1 MLMLSSGLGKYIAP
15 TSLGAGYAISKMLS
29 LRVLDPELA
38 IAQDFTY
45 QFLAGILLGFA
56 LRPVT
61 NQIYWKRTTSILFFS
76 MFLLILGPV
85 GQIFR
90 QRIWGIP
97 FDDTFWLLLF
107 AEIIAAFVVSILAT
121 ILLPAKQQTISPGL
135 LWRRY
140 KKELSISGLL
150 KLSGCGLLYALL
162 FLIFQSIFDES
173 FAAPFWMG
181 RLEELLSLPPVS
193 MQEKILL
200 LWVQGLLNAL
210 ILLPLFLV
218 FLREKA
224 ELIVVFGSLSF
235 IVAVFSPAFAN
246 FQRIEPLLLVDQV
259 FIGFCL
265 HFIFVSGTVF
275 CFGRNIN

>member
-1 MLMLSSGLGKYIAP
+1 MLSSGLGKYIAP

-97 FDDTFWLLLF
+97 FDDTFWRLLF
-107 AEIIAAFVVSILAT
+107 AEIFAAFVVSILAT

>member
-1 MLMLSSGLGKYIAP
+1 MLSSGLGKYIAP

-85 GQIFR
+85 GQILR

-162 FLIFQSIFDES
+162 FLIFQSVFDES

-193 MQEKILL
+193 KQEKMLL

>member
-1 MLMLSSGLGKYIAP
+1 MLSSGLGKYIAP

-29 LRVLDPELA
+29 LRVLDPALA

-85 GQIFR
+85 GQILR

>member
-1 MLMLSSGLGKYIAP
+1 MLSSGLGKYIAP

-85 GQIFR
+85 GQILR

-218 FLREKA
+218 FLREKV

>member
-1 MLMLSSGLGKYIAP
+1 MLSSGLGKYIAP
-15 TSLGAGYAISKMLS
+15 TSLGAGYAITKMLS

-61 NQIYWKRTTSILFFS
+61 NQIYWKRTTSILFVS
-76 MFLLILGPV
+76 MFLLILGPG
-85 GQIFR
+85 GQMLR

-97 FDDTFWLLLF
+97 FDDTFWRLLF
-107 AEIIAAFVVSILAT
+107 AEIITAFVVSILAT

-135 LWRRY
+135 LLRRI

-150 KLSGCGLLYALL
+150 KLFGCGLLYALL

-193 MQEKILL
+193 TQEKILL

-218 FLREKA
+218 FLREKV

>member
-1 MLMLSSGLGKYIAP
+1 MLSSGLGKYIAP
-15 TSLGAGYAISKMLS
+15 TSLGAGYAITKMLS
-29 LRVLDPELA
+29 LRMLDPELA

-61 NQIYWKRTTSILFFS
+61 NQIYWERTTSILFFS

-107 AEIIAAFVVSILAT
+107 AEIIAAFVVSILST

-173 FAAPFWMG
+173 FAAPSWMG
-181 RLEELLSLPPVS
+181 RLEELLSLPPIS
-193 MQEKILL
+193 AQEKILL

-218 FLREKA
+218 FLRK
-224 ELIVVFGSLSF
+224 
-235 IVAVFSPAFAN
+235 
-246 FQRIEPLLLVDQV
+246 R
-259 FIGFCL
+259 
-265 HFIFVSGTVF
+265 
-275 CFGRNIN
+275 

>member
-1 MLMLSSGLGKYIAP
+1 MLSSGLGKYIAP
-15 TSLGAGYAISKMLS
+15 TSLGAGYAITKMLS

>member
-1 MLMLSSGLGKYIAP
+1 MLSSGLGKYIAP

-97 FDDTFWLLLF
+97 FDDTFWRLLF

-150 KLSGCGLLYALL
+150 KLFGCGFLYALL

-193 MQEKILL
+193 KQEKMLL

>member
-1 MLMLSSGLGKYIAP
+1 MLSSGLGKYIAP
-15 TSLGAGYAISKMLS
+15 TSLGAGYAITKMLS

-85 GQIFR
+85 GQILR

-97 FDDTFWLLLF
+97 FDDTFWRLLF

-121 ILLPAKQQTISPGL
+121 ILLPAKQQTISPDL
-135 LWRRY
+135 LWRRI

-150 KLSGCGLLYALL
+150 KLFGCGLLYALL

-193 MQEKILL
+193 TQEKILL

-218 FLREKA
+218 FLREKV

-265 HFIFVSGTVF
+265 HFIFVS
-275 CFGRNIN
+275 

>member
-1 MLMLSSGLGKYIAP
+1 MLSSGIGKYIAP
-15 TSLGAGYAISKMLS
+15 TSLGAGYAITKILS

-85 GQIFR
+85 GQILR

-97 FDDTFWLLLF
+97 FDDTFWLLLL

-121 ILLPAKQQTISPGL
+121 ILLPAEQQTISPGL
-135 LWRRY
+135 LWRSY
-140 KKELSISGLL
+140 KKELNLSGLL
-150 KLSGCGLLYALL
+150 KLFGCGLLYALL
-162 FLIFQSIFDES
+162 FLVFQSIFDES
-173 FAAPFWMG
+173 FTAPFWIG
-181 RLEELLSLPPVS
+181 RLEELLSLPPIS
-193 MQEKILL
+193 AQEKILL

-218 FLREKA
+218 FLREKV
-224 ELIVVFGSLSF
+224 ELIVVFGSLTF
-235 IVAVFSPAFAN
+235 VVAVFSPAFAN

-265 HFIFVSGTVF
+265 HFIFVSGAVF
-275 CFGRNIN
+275 CFGRNIK

>member
-1 MLMLSSGLGKYIAP
+1 MLSSGLGKYIAP
-15 TSLGAGYAISKMLS
+15 TSLGAGYAITKMLS

-61 NQIYWKRTTSILFFS
+61 NQIYWKRTTYILFFS
-76 MFLLILGPV
+76 MFLLILGPL
-85 GQIFR
+85 GQMLR

-107 AEIIAAFVVSILAT
+107 AEIIAAFVVSILST
-121 ILLPAKQQTISPGL
+121 ILLPAQQQNISPGL

-140 KKELSISGLL
+140 KKELSLSGLL
-150 KLSGCGLLYALL
+150 KLFGCGLLYALL

-173 FAAPFWMG
+173 FAAPFWIG
-181 RLEELLSLPPVS
+181 RLEELLSLPPIS

-218 FLREKA
+218 FLREKI

-235 IVAVFSPAFAN
+235 IVGVFSPAFAN

-265 HFIFVSGTVF
+265 YFIFVCGTVF
-275 CFGRNIN
+275 CFGRKIK

>member
-1 MLMLSSGLGKYIAP
+1 MLSSGLGKYIAP
-15 TSLGAGYAISKMLS
+15 TSLGAGYAITKMLS

-85 GQIFR
+85 GQILR

-218 FLREKA
+218 FLREKV

>member
-1 MLMLSSGLGKYIAP
+1 MLSSGLGKYIAP
-15 TSLGAGYAISKMLS
+15 TALGAGYAIAKMLS
-29 LRVLDPELA
+29 LRALDTELA

-85 GQIFR
+85 GQILR
-90 QRIWGIP
+90 RLIWGNP

-107 AEIIAAFVVSILAT
+107 PEIIAAITVSILAT
-121 ILLPAKQQTISPGL
+121 ILLPAPQQTISPGL
-135 LWRRY
+135 LWRRLQ
-140 KKELSISGLL
+140 KEINLSGLL
-150 KLSGCGLLYALL
+150 KLFGCGFLYAIL
-162 FLIFQSIFDES
+162 FLIFQSTFDES
-173 FAAPFWMG
+173 FASPFWLG
-181 RLEELLSLPPVS
+181 RLQELLSLPPISAQAKV
-193 MQEKILL
+193 LL
-200 LWVQGLLNAL
+200 LFGQGFLNAL

-218 FLREKA
+218 FFREKV

-235 IVAVFSPAFAN
+235 VVADFSPAFAN

-265 HFIFVSGTVF
+265 HFLFVTAAVF
-275 CFGRNIN
+275 CFGRNEK

>member
-1 MLMLSSGLGKYIAP
+1 MLSSGLGKYIAP
-15 TSLGAGYAISKMLS
+15 TSLGAGYAITKMLS
-29 LRVLDPELA
+29 LRALDPELA
-38 IAQDFTY
+38 IAQDFAY

-61 NQIYWKRTTSILFFS
+61 KQIYWKRTTSILFFS

-85 GQIFR
+85 GQILR

-107 AEIIAAFVVSILAT
+107 VEIIAAFVVSILAT
-121 ILLPAKQQTISPGL
+121 MLLPAQQQNISPGL

-140 KKELSISGLL
+140 KKELNLSGLL
-150 KLSGCGLLYALL
+150 KLCGCGLLYALL

-173 FAAPFWMG
+173 FASPFWNG
-181 RLEELLSLPPVS
+181 RLQEFLSLPPS
-193 MQEKILL
+193 SALDKILI
-200 LWVQGLLNAL
+200 LWGQGLLNAL

-218 FLREKA
+218 FLREKVD
-224 ELIVVFGSLSF
+224 LIVVLGSLTF
-235 IVAVFSPAFAN
+235 VVAVFSPAFAN

-265 HFIFVSGTVF
+265 HFIFVSGAVF
-275 CFGRNIN
+275 CFGRNEK

>member
-1 MLMLSSGLGKYIAP
+1 MLSSGLGKYIAP

-193 MQEKILL
+193 IQEKILL

>member
-1 MLMLSSGLGKYIAP
+1 MLSSGLGKYIAP
-15 TSLGAGYAISKMLS
+15 TSLGAGYAITKMLS

-85 GQIFR
+85 GQILR

-121 ILLPAKQQTISPGL
+121 ILLPAQQQTISPGL

-140 KKELSISGLL
+140 KKELNLSGLL
-150 KLSGCGLLYALL
+150 KLFSCGLLYALL

-275 CFGRNIN
+275 CFGRKIK